1 MTEHDDEI
9 PPDDKRALEETSTP
23 DMTEASDEQSSA
35 RAMTLKQ
42 LQEALQ
48 DESHPRHDEA
58 VERNKE
64 LSEQLR
70 PAMDSLRKAINKS
83 FDFSNAF
90 KNFKSPTAE
99 QLRMLSLSKTISEQL
114 RMPSLGKT
122 ISQQLRMPS
131 LDKTI
136 SEQLRMPSLD
146 KTISQQLNLG
156 FPKANY
162 VQPGISRSELP
173 QYEPISIPDFKRT
186 CDDIAEASR
195 IKSERAQRQL
205 EALEGLWATMM
216 QVQSENK
223 KSSRLN
229 TWLVGLTL
237 IATVGG
243 IVTSVVLALMT

>member
-136 SEQLRMPSLD
+136 S
-146 KTISQQLNLG
+146 QQLNLG